1 MAQVQNY
8 IFPMTSLLC
17 LLAIAPLG
25 KIMAIFFKRLKS
37 EYIITCIIGSALQ
50 CYVCNSR
57 IDEGCSGMPDPKYLR
72 NCSELSD
79 TKKYILC
86 RKIDQEVPP
95 AEGREYTQI
104 KSIDKSNNA
113 RNSKFG
119 KQWTPGR
126 GRSASADGKKHWP
139 IVTKNTSTAD
149 CRMCAVAVQTDVTD
163 HLEIVRRFLMEPA
176 SFCYL

>member
-1 MAQVQNY
+1 
-8 IFPMTSLLC
+8 MTSLLC

-104 KSIDKSNNA
+104 KSIDKSNIRECGWEEA
-113 RNSKFG
+113 L
-119 KQWTPGR
+119 
-126 GRSASADGKKHWP
+126 
-139 IVTKNTSTAD
+139 AD
-149 CRMCAVAVQTDVTD
+149 CYQKHKYGGLQNVCSCRTDGCNGSPGNRAKIFNGTGLFLLSLAVIFK
-163 HLEIVRRFLMEPA
+163 L
-176 SFCYL
+176 S